1 MLVPAAFCTK
11 GMEAF
16 FKNAGTVDKPKK
28 GGYPEQRCKRILW
41 WQKPRQRIALV
52 NDTGAATG

>member
-1 MLVPAAFCTK
+1 
-11 GMEAF
+11 MEAF

-52 NDTGAATG
+52 NGTGASTG